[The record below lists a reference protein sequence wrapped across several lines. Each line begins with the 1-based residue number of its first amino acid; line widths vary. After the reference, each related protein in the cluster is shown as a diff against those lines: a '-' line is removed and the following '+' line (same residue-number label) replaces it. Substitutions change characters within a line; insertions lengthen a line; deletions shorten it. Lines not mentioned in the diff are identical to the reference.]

1 MTLKLKNTSHSYYC
15 SDNNYYV
22 NGDHNFGRVE
32 YNSWKEFQELAEP
45 LDDDINHVF
54 RFDITEYEEDPG
66 HYYLEL
72 FFIKQKHGNFIPVF
86 VHNITEDDMPEIE
99 SFLKKRWEYLKK
111 QWIEF
116 SRYET
121 DEDKN

>member
-86 VHNITEDDMPEIE
+86 VHSITEDDMPEIE